1 MYCIRKFAD
10 CWAVFNL
17 DNDGSRP
24 LTEAEVKS
32 VREALPEL
40 DDPKTAAM
48 YVDRLDGINDKP

>member
-24 LTEAEVKS
+24 LTEAEVES
-32 VREALPEL
+32 VRAALPEL

-48 YVDRLDGINDKP
+48 YVERLDCVNDKP